1 MDDTFLVDRTVYF
14 YACCKS

>member
-1 MDDTFLVDRTVYF
+1 MDATFLVDRTVYF